1 MAAAP
6 RHEAGRAADRPRHG
20 GADGRAESARDRAA
34 RSDPGVAG
42 HATAE
47 PGAAAPL
54 PTGAGRRDEAA
65 CRPARPVSGPAKR
78 QRAGRADAPGWT
90 VAAVERRVVEAVD
103 TLKRVPVPDIQ
114 RNVTRWPG
122 FIRVARRADVHG
134 RRRHTMG
141 GDTGPAPDRPAGSHL
156 MGEVPAP
163 WLLALGVPAF
173 GGLWLFVVHSRKA
186 VADLRVELA
195 EYKAHV
201 AERYVPYAAQAA
213 FEREVMRRLERIED
227 LLHRQLSPPPD

>member
-122 FIRVARRADVHG
+122 FIRDVREAYGYAQVRVRLAPAAPDAITRLDETLDWLRCLPPAAQRIAWSRASGFSWRRIAAFVGKSPNTCRAWYRAALHHLAGRLTDAAAAPRGRRAARR
-134 RRRHTMG
+134 RRR
-141 GDTGPAPDRPAGSHL
+141 GDAIRA
-156 MGEVPAP
+156 
-163 WLLALGVPAF
+163 
-173 GGLWLFVVHSRKA
+173 
-186 VADLRVELA
+186 
-195 EYKAHV
+195 
-201 AERYVPYAAQAA
+201 
-213 FEREVMRRLERIED
+213 
-227 LLHRQLSPPPD
+227 